1 MKSLKTLLLLATIL
15 GTLVP
20 SAQAAGLGY
29 GYGSGAQSNGFPGGS
44 FPNPPEFGN
53 GGGCAGC
60 SAPANTGGFQN
71 TGGFPN
77 QNTGSFGN
85 TGGGFTGNSD
95 PTFPQTIASNGKP
108 SRSQVANQIRIHT
121 RKRNLIAGKLN
132 SYWRQERDISG
143 ERDRMGR
150 AGEMGSVY
158 ALDNQLYQIRESIDV
173 LRMQLTRENQIIA
186 QLEQMY

>member
-1 MKSLKTLLLLATIL
+1 MKLLKTFLLLAMIL
-15 GTLVP
+15 GTLAP
-20 SAQAAGLGY
+20 SAPAAGFGY
-29 GYGSGAQSNGFPGGS
+29 GYGSGAQNNTFPGGS

-53 GGGCAGC
+53 GGGSGSC
-60 SAPANTGGFQN
+60 SASVNTGGFQN
-71 TGGFPN
+71 TAGFPGQTPGGF
-77 QNTGSFGN
+77 GN
-85 TGGGFTGNSD
+85 SGGGFTGNSD
-95 PTFPQTIASNGKP
+95 PTFPQAIASNGRP

-132 SYWRQERDISG
+132 SYWRQEREISG